1 MYGATAMIIENEYLN
16 FINIVFLDSHVNA
29 LKLFISANCKS
40 HLLHHISPSE
50 KSRSSTGKSPTVTL
64 AGFTNPPY
72 FA

>member
-1 MYGATAMIIENEYLN
+1 MIIVNEYLN
-16 FINIVFLDSHVNA
+16 FKNIVFLDSHVNA
-29 LKLFISANCKS
+29 LKLFISAIYKS
-40 HLLHHISPSE
+40 HLHHISPSE